1 MAIVWQDVVC
11 GGHPVATFWRACG
24 RLVVCGL
31 PIAALAG
38 IALRAP
44 VCDVFLPLWVDCCV
58 CCGSL
63 VRALGVAPSG
73 HGAPTVCGGAS
84 LCPSALLWHSMAR
97 HGPPWRPMASPW
109 RRLVSFGIV
118 WRLFAI
124 CGPLWASVAPPWRV
138 LVSVEQ
144 LGLRSSICRQPLGVA
159 GLLLYPLVF
168 FCPSWISIRLRFGPF
183 WNFWCLVAF
192 RLPPFAFTC
201 DFCAPAWRASVYVML
216 LCVHLFVLFA
226 SPGFGWKSFGASMVM
241 FGLAWRWF
249 GHAWARLASFGSSRF
264 TFGPLEL
271 IGHVCVVPCCT
282 VLGHLGFLW

>member
-58 CCGSL
+58 CVGVLRVSGACPWCCTQWPWGTHGLRWCLFVSL
-63 VRALGVAPSG
+63 R
-73 HGAPTVCGGAS
+73 AS
-84 LCPSALLWHSMAR
+84 LAL
-97 HGPPWRPMASPW
+97 HGPPRAAMAAHGESMAP
-109 RRLVSFGIV
+109 FGFF
-118 WRLFAI
+118 WDCLAPF
-124 CGPLWASVAPPWRV
+124 CNLWAVVGLCGSTLAC

-183 WNFWCLVAF
+183 WNCL
-192 RLPPFAFTC
+192 
-201 DFCAPAWRASVYVML
+201 
-216 LCVHLFVLFA
+216 
-226 SPGFGWKSFGASMVM
+226 
-241 FGLAWRWF
+241 
-249 GHAWARLASFGSSRF
+249 
-264 TFGPLEL
+264 
-271 IGHVCVVPCCT
+271 
-282 VLGHLGFLW
+282 